1 MTMPARTSPRAS
13 TPVPSEATSAVV
25 WSSSPVSREA
35 AENAAPSRPIS
46 ARDTSVPST
55 AVDVRADSPCVRY
68 STANMITPAPT
79 TATAS
84 GLRPSRIAGSTNS
97 SSTPKL
103 TASAARAASPRQRP
117 RTSTAA
123 ANSAASQASDPPR
136 WKSTTWYE
144 PGSSGLPPDQPSTT
158 GSPTVKRGVPG
169 SIGTSWTRSRP
180 ARGPSVIATTSAA
193 HRPCPSPGEQ
203 SVASTAVTWPR
214 TGCSSAVPAAGA
226 GPPVGRR
233 TTRPTRAARA
243 QGTSSTASSTR
254 TRRPAGAAGPCPCP
268 CPCRG
273 PVPVTRARARAR
285 ARARGPALD
294 RARRRDPGDCGSRRR
309 RVEPTARSVARRR
322 RGHAVLRP
330 TARPGRGP
338 QRVGSPAHPARDPVD
353 ARRRPPAVG

>member
-1 MTMPARTSPRAS
+1 MFTAEATWSRPIRMAARNSARACSCGLARRSSHTALVWVTVTSSSTPSAPMTMPARTSPRAS

-35 AENAAPSRPIS
+35 AENAAPRRPIS

-136 WKSTTWYE
+136 WKSTTW
-144 PGSSGLPPDQPSTT
+144 
-158 GSPTVKRGVPG
+158 
-169 SIGTSWTRSRP
+169 
-180 ARGPSVIATTSAA
+180 
-193 HRPCPSPGEQ
+193 
-203 SVASTAVTWPR
+203 
-214 TGCSSAVPAAGA
+214 
-226 GPPVGRR
+226 
-233 TTRPTRAARA
+233 
-243 QGTSSTASSTR
+243 
-254 TRRPAGAAGPCPCP
+254 
-268 CPCRG
+268 
-273 PVPVTRARARAR
+273 
-285 ARARGPALD
+285 
-294 RARRRDPGDCGSRRR
+294 
-309 RVEPTARSVARRR
+309 
-322 RGHAVLRP
+322 
-330 TARPGRGP
+330 
-338 QRVGSPAHPARDPVD
+338 
-353 ARRRPPAVG
+353 